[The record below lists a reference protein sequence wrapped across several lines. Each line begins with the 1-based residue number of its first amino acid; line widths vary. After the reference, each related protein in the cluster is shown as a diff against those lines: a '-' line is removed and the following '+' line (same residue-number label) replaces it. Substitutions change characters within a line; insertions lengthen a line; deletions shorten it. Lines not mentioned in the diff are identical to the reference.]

1 MSRPARRVAVVTVSD
16 RSFHG
21 TREDTSG
28 PEAARIVEGWG
39 HAVVERRLIPDE
51 ADSVVAALVEISDSG
66 RVDLLLTTGGTGFAP
81 RDVTPE
87 ATARVLEKRTPGL
100 DEAMRRDGT
109 AKTPMALLSRGI
121 SGIRGKT
128 LIVNLP
134 GSTRGV
140 RDGLESLRP
149 VLAHAIEI
157 LRGENLDHPA
167 GAPPPA

>member
-1 MSRPARRVAVVTVSD
+1 
-16 RSFHG
+16 
-21 TREDTSG
+21 
-28 PEAARIVEGWG
+28 
-39 HAVVERRLIPDE
+39 
-51 ADSVVAALVEISDSG
+51 
-66 RVDLLLTTGGTGFAP
+66 
-81 RDVTPE
+81 
-87 ATARVLEKRTPGL
+87 
-100 DEAMRRDGT
+100 
-109 AKTPMALLSRGI
+109 MALLSRGI

-167 GAPPPA
+167 GAPPTP